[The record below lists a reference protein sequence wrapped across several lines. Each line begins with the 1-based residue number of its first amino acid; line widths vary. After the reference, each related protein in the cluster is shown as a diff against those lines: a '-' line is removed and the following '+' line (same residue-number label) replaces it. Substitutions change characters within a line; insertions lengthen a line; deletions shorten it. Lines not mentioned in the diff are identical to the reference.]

1 MKLTDFLHDIGRPV
15 AYYPELRRITGSVTA
30 TILLCQFIYWR
41 GKESGGD
48 GWLYKTA
55 DEITEETGL
64 SYNEQKT
71 ARRDLI
77 QAGLLEEH
85 YARLDHQM
93 RFRLNLDAI
102 NSKWGTAETI
112 IPESDKVTFG
122 NDDIQ
127 RSLNESENTAENT
140 TSIEKF
146 QNQPTPDNYPLDW
159 YLSHNLAV
167 PENWKDP
174 SGDAQRNEFERS
186 LGFGKL
192 PWDTGDFEKLSK
204 WVITI
209 YNQDKTAFQR
219 YAEWRTGDG
228 KYNAMNN
235 KQIRMNPK
243 MFIDT
248 GWPTYL
254 AHISMNQSKKSKG
267 FAL

>member
-1 MKLTDFLHDIGRPV
+1 MKLTDFLHDVGRPV

-93 RFRLNLDAI
+93 RFKLNLDAI
-102 NSKWGTAETI
+102 NLKWGIEETN

-127 RSLNESENTAENT
+127 RSLNESETTAET
-140 TSIEKF
+140 TAE
-146 QNQPTPDNYPLDW
+146 T
-159 YLSHNLAV
+159 
-167 PENWKDP
+167 
-174 SGDAQRNEFERS
+174 
-186 LGFGKL
+186 
-192 PWDTGDFEKLSK
+192 
-204 WVITI
+204 
-209 YNQDKTAFQR
+209 KTAANIFKI
-219 YAEWRTGDG
+219 YTDNIGILTPMLSDELAEIEDTYPEGWFEDAV
-228 KYNAMNN
+228 KEAVKNN
-235 KQIRMNPK
+235 VRKLNYI
-243 MFIDT
+243 
-248 GWPTYL
+248 
-254 AHISMNQSKKSKG
+254 KKILESWKLNG
-267 FAL
+267 RAEKKEQKNDIPRIGV